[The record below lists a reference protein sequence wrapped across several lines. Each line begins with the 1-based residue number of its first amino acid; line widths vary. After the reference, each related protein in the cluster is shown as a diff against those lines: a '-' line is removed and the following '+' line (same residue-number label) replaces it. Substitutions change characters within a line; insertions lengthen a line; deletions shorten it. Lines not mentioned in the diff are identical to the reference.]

1 MRKAIL
7 IGGTV
12 FLGVVA
18 FMACL
23 VVVINSQGGLK
34 PSHAG
39 LARVPVVGSLLN
51 VRGAPEE
58 EAVQEAAA
66 EARELPADRDVPFLR
81 LGSEARLQTLAEEL
95 GVKKAEYELALS
107 RLERRSRELDAWERQ
122 LKKERDE
129 LRQKFNREKEDL
141 ARLRTECDQRQTD
154 LDALQIAIEQ
164 AEKSNLKKM
173 AEIYSKMDAE
183 RASEILTE
191 MYSAD
196 QQETVV
202 KIVYLMEGRSAAKVL
217 GAITDSKVGADI
229 TERLK
234 RVMQTGQEGNG

>member
-12 FLGVVA
+12 FLGIVA
-18 FMACL
+18 FMASL
-23 VVVINSQGGLK
+23 VVIINSRGGLG

-51 VRGAPEE
+51 VRTAPEE
-58 EAVQEAAA
+58 EDQEAAA

-81 LGSEARLQTLAEEL
+81 LGPEARLQTLAEEL
-95 GVKKAEYELALS
+95 KVKKSEYELALS
-107 RLERRSRELDAWERQ
+107 RLDRRSRQLDAWERQ

-129 LRQKFNREKEDL
+129 LRQKFNQEKEDL
-141 ARLRTECDQRQTD
+141 ARLRTEVDQRQTD

-164 AEKSNLKKM
+164 AEQSNLKKM
-173 AEIYSKMDAE
+173 AEIYSKMDSE
-183 RASEILTE
+183 RASEILAE
-191 MYSAD
+191 MYSTD

-217 GAITDSKVGADI
+217 AAITDSKVGADI
-229 TERLK
+229 TEQLK
-234 RVMQTGQEGNG
+234 RVMQTGQEGD